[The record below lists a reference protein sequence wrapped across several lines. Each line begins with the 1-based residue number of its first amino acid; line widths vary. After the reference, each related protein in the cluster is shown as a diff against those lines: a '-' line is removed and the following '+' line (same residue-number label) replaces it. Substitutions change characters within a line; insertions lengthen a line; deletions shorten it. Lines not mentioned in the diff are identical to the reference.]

1 MHISRAAVAA
11 GRMEFVS
18 VAFSAP
24 GAGDGSAQT
33 AKDERAPLSVNFRGY
48 ATGSV
53 ENGFD
58 WSWNSSQSCSGL
70 CLEIGKLWVFSFV
83 EELTRSLRV
92 SHLPS
97 ALL

>member
-1 MHISRAAVAA
+1 
-11 GRMEFVS
+11 MESVS

-24 GAGDGSAQT
+24 GAGDGEAGT
-33 AKDERAPLSVNFRGY
+33 AKDERAPLSVNFKGY

-53 ENGFD
+53 ENGSD
-58 WSWNSSQSCSGL
+58 WSWNSSQSCSGP
-70 CLEIGKLWVFSFV
+70 CLELGNSWVFSFV

-92 SHLPS
+92 FPFPS